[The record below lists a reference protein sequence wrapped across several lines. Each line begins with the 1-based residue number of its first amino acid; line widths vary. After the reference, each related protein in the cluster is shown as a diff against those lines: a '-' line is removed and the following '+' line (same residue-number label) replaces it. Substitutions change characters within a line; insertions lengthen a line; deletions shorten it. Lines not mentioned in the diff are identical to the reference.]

1 MSNALL
7 RVKTYGHGSNWGYS
21 VVNGVG
27 QTLVSRRNYPKETF
41 ARIAGR
47 AAADALAPHTN
58 PIRYSPDPA
67 QKPAPSFRHP
77 QLRAPKQSFW
87 KSLFG

>member
-7 RVKTYGHGSNWGYS
+7 RVKTFGHGSNWGYS

-27 QTLVSRRNYPKETF
+27 QTLVSRRGYPKETF

-47 AAADALAPHTN
+47 AAADALAPLTS
-58 PIRYSPDPA
+58 PIRYSPDPG
-67 QKPAPSFRHP
+67 QKPVQSFKAPK
-77 QLRAPKQSFW
+77 LRAADRPFW
-87 KSLFG
+87 KALFG

>member
-7 RVKTYGHGSNWGYS
+7 RVKTFGRGSNWGYS

-27 QTLVSRRNYPKETF
+27 QTLVSRRGYPKETF

-47 AAADALAPHTN
+47 AAADALAPLTT
-58 PIRYSPDPA
+58 PIRYSQDPA
-67 QKPAPSFRHP
+67 QKPAPSFKP
-77 QLRAPKQSFW
+77 PKLRSPKQTFW
-87 KSLFG
+87 NSLFG